1 MRPGRSVDVLS
12 RLRPERVRVTCFDI
26 EWDLYPD
33 CAYDWLGLV
42 GADMETLAGVFPG
55 GVCDDQC
62 EAMLAVSHSF
72 DDRDDRWANAA
83 RVALG
88 RAGGRDW
95 WWVLNLSR
103 RCLQGW
109 QYVNGR
115 LLREGINARTV
126 LFPDWLD
133 AAYMMLWDGQD
144 DKGRTLFDIEL
155 NRIPAGVAVRRDFTQ
170 IQAMAQAF
178 AAD

>member
-1 MRPGRSVDVLS
+1 MHPGLGVDVFQS
-12 RLRPERVRVTCFDI
+12 IRPSQVRVVCFDI
-26 EWDLYPD
+26 EWTLYPD
-33 CAYDWLGLV
+33 SAYDWLGLV
-42 GADMETLAGVFPG
+42 AADLEHLTGVLPGAVAV
-55 GVCDDQC
+55 DQC
-62 EAMLAVSHSF
+62 EDMFRVALSF

-95 WWVLNLSR
+95 WWVRNLSK

-109 QYVNGR
+109 PYINGR
-115 LLREGINARTV
+115 LLNQGIRARD
-126 LFPDWLD
+126 LPFPDWLD
-133 AAYMMLWDGQD
+133 AAYMMLWDAQD

-155 NRIPAGVAVRRDFTQ
+155 NRMPPNIAVRRDFTQ
-170 IQAMAQAF
+170 IQAMAEAF